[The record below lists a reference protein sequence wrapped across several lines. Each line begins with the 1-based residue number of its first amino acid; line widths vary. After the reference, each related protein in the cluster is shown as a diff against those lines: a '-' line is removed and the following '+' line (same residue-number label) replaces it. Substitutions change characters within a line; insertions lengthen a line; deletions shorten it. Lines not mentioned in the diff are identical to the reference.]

1 MSVETMTRLYELKN
15 IKGVKDATGDLNRVS
30 MQLNKMGKDFIQLT
44 GEDDNALE
52 FNKRGGVGCISV
64 TANVATKLCANFH
77 KASLS
82 KDNETAQSINNLLSP
97 LHKALFIESNP
108 SPVKYAASLLK
119 LSPAEVR
126 LPLVQVTEKTKKEVE
141 KALKFAKL
149 L

>member
-1 MSVETMTRLYELKN
+1 
-15 IKGVKDATGDLNRVS
+15 

-44 GEDDNALE
+44 GEDDNAIE

-64 TANVATKLCANFH
+64 TANVATKLCSEFH

-82 KDNETAQSINNLLSP
+82 KDNEAALSINKLLSP

-119 LSPAEVR
+119 LSPADVR

>member
-1 MSVETMTRLYELKN
+1 MARLFELKN
-15 IKGVKDATGDLNRVS
+15 IKGVKDATGDLNRVT
-30 MQLNKMGKDFIQLT
+30 MQFNKMGKDFIQLT

-64 TANVATKLCANFH
+64 TANIATKLCAEFH

-82 KDNETAQSINNLLSP
+82 KDNETAVKINKLLSP

-108 SPVKYAASLLK
+108 SPVKYAASLLN
-119 LSPAEVR
+119 LSTPHVR
-126 LPLVQVTEKTKKEVE
+126 LPLVEVTELTKKEVE